1 MLSCCVLIKTGL
13 LKTVLPD
20 WAQRYVLLL
29 PLQTP
34 SPLKEAAVKILVL
47 TKSSLCHSAA
57 LGYFDK
63 IIKKFNSSFFS
74 LAVPPICTAF
84 SELGFC
90 RAWSPL
96 TLHGGLAS
104 LQLLLL
110 HWAAF
115 GTCTDFATPRELHW
129 CQSPPSRQPLK
140 PDCSI
145 PALIK
150 STRHGNDFSSPS
162 FFPLISLRKEDLI
175 FFFFP
180 DPPKRNHSNHSCN
193 YIYIYLKNIK
203 IKILAILL
211 HSFLSFFATCRT
223 INDIKMKHKGICLH
237 YIWNEIG

>member
-1 MLSCCVLIKTGL
+1 MSYFFHYKI
-13 LKTVLPD
+13 
-20 WAQRYVLLL
+20 
-29 PLQTP
+29 

-115 GTCTDFATPRELHW
+115 GTCTDFATPRELHR

-175 FFFFP
+175 FFFFSWSTQKKP
-180 DPPKRNHSNHSCN
+180 QQPQLQL
-193 YIYIYLKNIK
+193 YIYISK
-203 IKILAILL
+203 
-211 HSFLSFFATCRT
+211 
-223 INDIKMKHKGICLH
+223 KHKNKNSGNSFAFFFKFLC
-237 YIWNEIG
+237 YM